1 LEGLVMQKLSTH
13 KSELGFTL
21 IELLIVIAII
31 GILAAIAI
39 PQFNQYKIRGA
50 VATTKTNHKNILTM
64 INAQVIFCSSSGG
77 SLDYIDINGTAATIN
92 CPITIEDFI
101 SYMNQTVYGMNLT
114 NPFKPS
120 NPSWCRVNVTNC
132 MPPSYMAACPSTA
145 STFGFLTIFKHDV
158 NTIRICSNA
167 GYLGG
172 TIELL
177 TNDVVFD

>member
-1 LEGLVMQKLSTH
+1 MQKHTTH
-13 KSELGFTL
+13 KSASGFTL

-39 PQFNQYKIRGA
+39 PQFNQYKIRA
-50 VATTKTNHKNILTM
+50 AAASTKANHKNILNM
-64 INAQVIFCSSSGG
+64 ISAQSLFCGSSGG
-77 SLDYIDINGTAATIN
+77 SLNYISINGKASTIN
-92 CPITIEDFI
+92 CPITLDDFI

-132 MPPSYMAACPSTA
+132 MPPSYMPVCPSTA
-145 STFGFLTIFKHDV
+145 STVGFLAIFKHDL

-167 GYLGG
+167 GNQNG
-172 TIELL
+172 TIDLL
-177 TNDVVFD
+177 INDIVFD